1 MTLALAGSLAV
12 RLNPP
17 RVLALPFTVL
27 LQAVPRAEAEALAT
41 EFGISYFETS
51 AKKGFGVEEAFRNV
65 AEQVV
70 KRLAQDGG
78 GGARAGSGGG
88 GAAAGAG
95 KVDIGAA
102 GGGEKKGGCCGK

>member
-1 MTLALAGSLAV
+1 V
-12 RLNPP
+12 
-17 RVLALPFTVL
+17 
-27 LQAVPRAEAEALAT
+27 
-41 EFGISYFETS
+41 ISYEAGEELAKEYNIHFFETS

-102 GGGEKKGGCCGK
+102 GGGEKRCGCCGK